1 MTMEFLGY
9 RRPSGKIGIRNHIL
23 VIPTVSCI
31 NRVATDIAN
40 KTGAVTFTHPYGCTF
55 DAEENRTTEETFIG
69 LGRHPNV
76 AAVLVVGL
84 GCETASAKRITDA
97 IREAGTP
104 IETFIVQKQGG
115 SRSTSQVGADAVRA
129 MQAKYGR
136 APTDPGDISELII
149 GLECG
154 SSDAFSG
161 LTANPALG
169 EAADIVVE
177 AGGTVMLSEIT
188 EMVGAERVL
197 ARRTKSDRI
206 KDDLLDLIRK
216 YEIDLSMQTEDDS
229 GIFISPGNIEGG
241 LTTIEEKSLG
251 CIYKAGTK
259 PITQIVGYGEEPTE
273 KGVIIMD
280 TPGYDI
286 SSVTGKVAGGAHMV
300 MFTTGKGTPAGSPVA
315 PVIKISS
322 NNTTYQNLRDDI
334 DMSAGDVLEGSKTLK
349 EVGREIVQ
357 RIMETAN
364 GLPAK
369 AEYFNIQEF
378 AIPHVSVMRKEVI
391 HARLAAQND
400 FRFLG
405 NG

>member
-1 MTMEFLGY
+1 MRFLGY
-9 RRPSGKIGIRNHIL
+9 RRQDGRIGIRNHIL
-23 VIPTVSCI
+23 VVPTVSCV
-31 NRVATDIAN
+31 NRVALDIAN

-55 DAEENRTTEETFIG
+55 DAEENRVTEETFIG

-84 GCETASAKRITDA
+84 GCETASAHRVTEG
-97 IREAGTP
+97 IRSSGKQVEML
-104 IETFIVQKQGG
+104 IVQKQGG
-115 SRSTSQVGADAVRA
+115 SRTTSGHGIEIVRA
-129 MQAKYGR
+129 MQAKLAGEPR
-136 APTDPGDISELII
+136 DSGNISELVIA
-149 GLECG
+149 LECG

-161 LTANPALG
+161 LSANPAVG
-169 EAADIVVE
+169 EAADIIVE
-177 AGGTVMLSEIT
+177 AGGTVVLSEVT

-197 ARRTKSDRI
+197 SRRGKTDEIRR
-206 KDDLLDLIRK
+206 DLLDLIKK
-216 YEIDLSMQTEDDS
+216 YEIDLSMSTEDDS

-251 CIYKAGTK
+251 CVYKAGTH
-259 PITQIVGYGEEPTE
+259 PITQIVGYGETPRE

-300 MFTTGKGTPAGSPVA
+300 LFTTGKGTPTGSCVA

-322 NNTTYQNLRDDI
+322 NNATFQRLNEDI
-334 DMSAGDVLEGSKTLK
+334 DMSAGDVLEGTKTLK
-349 EVGREIVQ
+349 QIGLEIIKRV
-357 RIMETAN
+357 IDTAN

-378 AIPHVSVMRKEVI
+378 AIPNVSVIRKEAI
-391 HARLAAQND
+391 HAKLAELND

-405 NG
+405 

>member
-1 MTMEFLGY
+1 MQFHGY
-9 RRPSGKIGIRNHIL
+9 RRPNGKIGIRNHIL
-23 VIPTVSCI
+23 VIPTVSCV
-31 NRVATDIAN
+31 NRVVTDIAN
-40 KTGAVTFTHPYGCTF
+40 KSGAVTFTHPYGCTF
-55 DAEENRTTEETFIG
+55 DVEENRTTEDTFIG

-104 IETFIVQKQGG
+104 IETLIVQKQGG
-115 SRSTSQVGADAVRA
+115 SRSTSERGVDAVRA
-129 MQAKYGR
+129 LQAQYGR
-136 APTDPGDISELII
+136 APTDVGDISELII

-169 EAADIVVE
+169 EAADIIVE
-177 AGGTVMLSEIT
+177 GGGTVMLSEIT

-197 ARRTKSDRI
+197 ARRTKSDDI
-206 KDDLLDLIRK
+206 KGDLLALIRK
-216 YEIDLSMQTEDDS
+216 YELELSMTTEDDS
-229 GIFISPGNIEGG
+229 GVFISPGNIEGG

-251 CIYKAGTK
+251 CIYKAGTNL
-259 PITQIVGYGEEPTE
+259 ITQIVGYGEVPRE

-300 MFTTGKGTPAGSPVA
+300 MFTTGKGTPTGSPVA
-315 PVIKISS
+315 PVVKISS
-322 NNTTYQNLRDDI
+322 NNTTFNTLREDI
-334 DMSAGDVLEGSKTLK
+334 DMSAGDVLEGTKTLK
-349 EVGREIVQ
+349 EIGREIVE
-357 RIMETAN
+357 RIVETAN

-369 AEYFNIQEF
+369 AEYFNVQEF
-378 AIPHVSVMRKEVI
+378 AIPNVSVMRKEVI

-405 NG
+405 AE